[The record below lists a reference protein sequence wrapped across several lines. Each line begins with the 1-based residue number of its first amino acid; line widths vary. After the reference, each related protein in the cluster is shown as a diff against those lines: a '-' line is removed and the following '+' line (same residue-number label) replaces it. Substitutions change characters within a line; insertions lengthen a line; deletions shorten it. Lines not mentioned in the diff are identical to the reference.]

1 MPRAARKVG
10 ISMQPDSDA
19 LRGVRYEDLLRAI
32 GHYIDTHAITDV
44 VLTQIPEGVLLKG
57 TVIER
62 HGAGVAER
70 VTSILFSPD
79 DIERMVETYRQLRS
93 GHQKR

>member
-1 MPRAARKVG
+1 
-10 ISMQPDSDA
+10 MQPDSDA

-62 HGAGVAER
+62 AGAGVAER
-70 VTSILFSPD
+70 VTSILFGPE

-93 GHQKR
+93 GRSKR

>member
-1 MPRAARKVG
+1 
-10 ISMQPDSDA
+10 MQPGSDV

-32 GHYIDTHAITDV
+32 GHYIDAHTITDV

-62 HGAGVAER
+62 HGADTAWWKLLKPSGSVPIITLPEV
-70 VTSILFSPD
+70 VTRGRPWESVIRDVP
-79 DIERMVETYRQLRS
+79 
-93 GHQKR
+93 K